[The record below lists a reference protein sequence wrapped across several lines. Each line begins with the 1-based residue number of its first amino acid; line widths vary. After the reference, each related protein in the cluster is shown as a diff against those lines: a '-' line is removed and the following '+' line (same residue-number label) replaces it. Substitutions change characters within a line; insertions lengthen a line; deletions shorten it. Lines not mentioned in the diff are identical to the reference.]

1 MDGELLAFIIG
12 IGLVFL
18 TGPVFVTLL
27 ALFFFI
33 TYPKDANDDIVISD
47 TRKDPV
53 IGKASDKDI
62 KPNRRKRL

>member
-53 IGKASDKDI
+53 IDRVSSSNNKTKG
-62 KPNRRKRL
+62 RRRL